1 MSRLHKPK
9 AGFWVRLCVLIIYPL
24 DTLLFRIRWRGLDR
38 MPPPESGGVIVVAN
52 HVSHIDTLLMARV
65 VWQSGRV
72 PRFMVKSPVF
82 GWPVIGR
89 VVRGAGQIPV
99 VRGTSDAASSLHDAV
114 AALNR
119 GEAVVIYPEG
129 TTTKDPAHWPMLGK
143 TGVARL
149 VLLCPDVPVVP
160 IGQWGAQRARF
171 RLRWLLRRRVSL
183 ASVSEPLDL
192 SRFSGKEPTAETLR
206 AITDEIMSA
215 VRDEVADLRGEAAPD
230 EFYVFSRRRVD
241 PV

>member
-9 AGFWVRLCVLIIYPL
+9 AGFWVRLCVLTIYPL

-192 SRFSGKEPTAETLR
+192 SRFRGKEPTAETLR

>member
-192 SRFSGKEPTAETLR
+192 SRFCGKEPTAETLR

-215 VRDEVADLRGEAAPD
+215 VRDEVADLRGEAAP
-230 EFYVFSRRRVD
+230 EAFYVFSRRRVD